1 VPRVSA
7 TSPSAGSRPAS
18 EAATRR
24 PPGKAILMS
33 SSRSNFF
40 SSDDDSRTPMDAAR
54 GPSATAVNSDDAAY
68 GALDELCG
76 MIRKRDKRIGGF
88 GHEQVLQNNGAWPG
102 YGNWPDGRGESIG
115 A

>member
-1 VPRVSA
+1 M
-7 TSPSAGSRPAS
+7 
-18 EAATRR
+18 
-24 PPGKAILMS
+24 LL
-33 SSRSNFF
+33 
-40 SSDDDSRTPMDAAR
+40 
-54 GPSATAVNSDDAAY
+54 AVR
-68 GALDELCG
+68 ELSG